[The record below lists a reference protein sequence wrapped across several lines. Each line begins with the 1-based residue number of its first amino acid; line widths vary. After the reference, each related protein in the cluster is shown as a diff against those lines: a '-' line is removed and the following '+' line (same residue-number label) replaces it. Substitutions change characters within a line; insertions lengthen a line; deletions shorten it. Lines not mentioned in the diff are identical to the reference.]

1 MDLRGYEHAKFQLS
15 EILQSADALAR
26 DSNDRS
32 LKDRLSD
39 LLVRLAEDRFNLV
52 VAGRFSRGK
61 SSLMNAILG
70 TDRLPMGIV
79 PLTSVIT
86 TVSYGTVE
94 KVTLKYKQRRLDSEI
109 TLGELPQFVTQ
120 EGNPGNVLGIETANV
135 EIPAELLRRGFYF
148 VDTPGLGSIIAEN
161 SLTTQAYLPEADA
174 LLLVTSFESPLSE
187 EEQRFLS
194 ATLRSG
200 LPIFVTVNKHDLVS
214 ETERE
219 QALAFVRSHL
229 QDLYG
234 SSPPKVFS
242 VSARDGLAAKRTKDA
257 GLLHASGLPALED
270 ALTRFLLEQKS
281 SVFLARMSSRI
292 GDLLN
297 DIPASDGLS
306 ALRQRA
312 QALSQDYRAPS
323 TAGDPHLGDE
333 FTSTTFSRNQLRSC
347 QICATVETDTWNF
360 LTRYQYEL
368 SIDRRSQGDFA
379 ERSGFCCYH
388 TWVYQGVASP
398 FGTSSGFPPLLERL
412 AEALRA
418 AAAPT
423 ERDPKSAIDVLLP
436 TEDKC
441 ILCAIRAEAEAL
453 ALAQLSDSVR
463 KDGAEDLSELSA
475 LCLPHLA
482 ALANVV
488 GDPDIIRALA
498 SHYALTYERT
508 AEDMRRFT
516 LKHSAARRQLES
528 NEEET
533 AAQRGLMLLAG
544 RRNVNFA
551 VGRHAAVSF
560 GRGERGAP
568 SAQRRWT
575 RT

>member
-1 MDLRGYEHAKFQLS
+1 MDLRGYEHAKFKLS
-15 EILQSADALAR
+15 EILQSADTLAR

-39 LLVRLAEDRFNLV
+39 LRVRLAEDRFTLV

-70 TDRLPMGIV
+70 TDRLPTGIV

-109 TLGELPQFVTQ
+109 TLAELPQFVTQ
-120 EGNPGNVLGIETANV
+120 EGNPGNILGIETAHV

-187 EEQRFLS
+187 EELRFFS
-194 ATLRSG
+194 TTLRSS

-214 ETERE
+214 GTERE

-229 QDLYG
+229 QELYG
-234 SSPPKVFS
+234 SAPPKVFS

-257 GLLHASGLPALED
+257 GLLRASGLPALED

-281 SVFLARMSSRI
+281 SVFLARMSSRVE
-292 GDLLN
+292 DLLN
-297 DIPASDGLS
+297 DIPASDGLA

-312 QALSQDYRAPS
+312 HALSQEYRAPR
-323 TAGDPHLGDE
+323 TAGDLRLGDE
-333 FTSTTFSRNQLRSC
+333 FTSTPFSRNQLRSC
-347 QICATVETDTWNF
+347 QICAAVETETWNF
-360 LTRYQYEL
+360 LTRYQYQL

-388 TWVYQGVASP
+388 TSVYQSLASP
-398 FGTSSGFPPLLERL
+398 FGTCSGFPSLLERL

-418 AAAPT
+418 AGAPT
-423 ERDPKSAIDVLLP
+423 ERDPKSAIDALLP
-436 TEDKC
+436 NEDKC
-441 ILCAIRAEAEAL
+441 ILCAIRAQAEAL
-453 ALAQLSDSVR
+453 ALVQLSDSVR

-482 ALANVV
+482 AVANVV
-488 GDPDIIRALA
+488 GDPTIIRALA
-498 SHYALTYERT
+498 THHALTYERT

-516 LKHSAARRQLES
+516 LKQSAARRQLES
-528 NEEET
+528 KEEET

-551 VGRHAAVSF
+551 VGHVAASLE
-560 GRGERGAP
+560 RDERGAP
-568 SAQRRWT
+568 RAQRRWT